1 MPMKFKSKRG
11 RRGGMRKNAP
21 RRRRNIAVT
30 RVAQRTFADK
40 MLVKLPYVDLE
51 TYTSIG
57 GIWYNQKGYRVNALY
72 DPEASLGNDSALGFT
87 QYMNIYS
94 KYRVYRV
101 DYDITLTNTNN
112 QTAVAGAISFELP
125 TGFSFSGDPSD
136 LIVPYSKKFSLA
148 TGGSALATKRI
159 RGSVFL
165 PRVAG
170 LTSEQY
176 RTNENYYG
184 TATSNPI
191 DIINMNIKLI
201 NVNQGTSNFVQADV
215 RYTAHTEFFDRNKIL
230 TTQPPVEVLDPEL

>member
-101 DYDITLTNTNN
+101 DYDITLTNANN

-148 TGGSALATKRI
+148 TGGSALQQKLQETEKERDELKTQLDSIIQAKMQEN
-159 RGSVFL
+159 SSKVPVSNL
-165 PRVAG
+165 AG
-170 LTSEQY
+170 E
-176 RTNENYYG
+176 
-184 TATSNPI
+184 
-191 DIINMNIKLI
+191 K
-201 NVNQGTSNFVQADV
+201 
-215 RYTAHTEFFDRNKIL
+215 K
-230 TTQPPVEVLDPEL
+230 